1 VAVLFERRYQ
11 ALGHVYICDGGR
23 LGNVTLPEGFTDR
36 GLPDDQGPL
45 NVEVLAELAAAVKA
59 IDRPLTRRDRHD
71 SLVC

>member
-23 LGNVTLPEGFTDR
+23 LGNMTLPESFTDR
-36 GLPDDQGPL
+36 RLAADSSPL
-45 NVEVLAELAAAVKA
+45 NVEVLVALAALVEA
-59 IDRPLTRRDRHD
+59 IGGPLTRRAGCD

>member
-1 VAVLFERRYQ
+1 MTVLFERRYQ

-36 GLPDDQGPL
+36 GLPDDPSPL
-45 NVEVLAELAAAVKA
+45 NVEVLAELAAVVEA
-59 IDRPLTRRDRHD
+59 ICPLTRRGRGD